1 MGNRGSGGS
10 VRPVRSVVCRELGE
24 PELLEVTDRDP
35 APCGPGQVRIRVRA
49 AGLNY
54 VDALFV
60 RGGYQIQPPLPFV
73 PGSEL
78 AGEVTEVGSDVGDG
92 DGAWRVGDRVLAS
105 IGLGAFAD
113 EVLVPASVPIRIPE
127 ALSFGQAATIG
138 QSYATAWFTLTRRTV
153 VEPDEWV
160 LVLGAAGGLGLA
172 MLDVARCL
180 GARTVAAASG
190 PDRLRLCIE
199 RGAHDVV
206 DYSTDE
212 LRLRVREITGGGA
225 DVAVDPV
232 GGPLAEQALRSLTN
246 GGRLMVLGFASG
258 DIPRLPAN
266 QILLRNRSVLGVDWG
281 AWAMSH
287 PEDNRTL
294 FDEVLGAVEERRLH
308 PVEPTAYPLDQAGRA
323 LRDLLERRV
332 IGKACLTTD

>member
-1 MGNRGSGGS
+1 M
-10 VRPVRSVVCRELGE
+10 VCRAFGE
-24 PELLEVTDRDP
+24 PETLEVAERDP

-60 RGGYQIQPPLPFV
+60 SGGYQIRPPLPFV

-78 AGEVTEVGSDVGDG
+78 AGDIVEVGSEVAGDDEG
-92 DGAWRVGDRVLAS
+92 GWQLGDRVLAS
-105 IGLGAFAD
+105 VGLGAFAD
-113 EVLVPASVPIRIPE
+113 EVLVPASVPVRIPE
-127 ALSFGQAATIG
+127 SLSFGQAATIG

-153 VEPDEWV
+153 VQPDEWV

-172 MLDVARCL
+172 ALDVARCL

-190 PDRLRLCIE
+190 PNRLRLCIE

-206 DYSTDE
+206 DYTSEE
-212 LRLRVREITGGGA
+212 LRLRVREITDGGA
-225 DVAVDPV
+225 DVAIDPV

-266 QILLRNRSVLGVDWG
+266 QVLLRNRSVLGVDWG
-281 AWAMSH
+281 AWAMAH
-287 PEDNRTL
+287 PEENRAL
-294 FDEVLGAVEERRLH
+294 FDEVLRAVEDRRLQ
-308 PVEPTAYPLDQAGRA
+308 PAEPTAYPLDEAGRA

-332 IGKACLTTD
+332 IGKACLTTG